1 MPSKPKRNCSHK
13 CHIIL
18 SFKEKLSSKTN
29 YTLMSAFNAVAMSN
43 RDNRSV
49 RRRSIIRSTGM
60 VAVGATL
67 MSSGVTAQKK
77 SSNEAAKKES
87 PDVDIQTIQSNDD
100 NVTEKITIDE
110 DTFAVTTYT
119 DGKKEGKVKY
129 TKVSSKE
136 KKRSDITT
144 SDIEISDEG
153 VSSSDVNTIVDRSSQ
168 IGGLLG
174 KDCKYDYC
182 DDRKYEHRYSG
193 VTFELSDDASF
204 WSKNALTAAILSII
218 RNLTKLDIR
227 SWIISSLITFITD
240 NITGDVFTYIG
251 KDYDGFF
258 GPEIQHCAARGW
270 DKDIDDV
277 QQFLLDTVHVG
288 GYYDSRCEY

>member
-1 MPSKPKRNCSHK
+1 
-13 CHIIL
+13 
-18 SFKEKLSSKTN
+18 
-29 YTLMSAFNAVAMSN
+29 
-43 RDNRSV
+43 
-49 RRRSIIRSTGM
+49 M

-218 RNLTKLDIR
+218 ASCPFSEQPRQRNL
-227 SWIISSLITFITD
+227 SL
-240 NITGDVFTYIG
+240 
-251 KDYDGFF
+251 
-258 GPEIQHCAARGW
+258 AR
-270 DKDIDDV
+270 
-277 QQFLLDTVHVG
+277 
-288 GYYDSRCEY
+288 